1 MICPN
6 CSAACDENAA
16 VCENCGQALAAV
28 TEKTAAEPAIKDY
41 LTLNIVLLAV
51 TCLCVGCTPALATGI
66 LGVVFSTQV
75 RSLLSEGKAE
85 EAQKKAQTA
94 KYLAIATGALVLA
107 TVLFLIA
114 YFVIFFA
121 FYGVAF
127 GTMIAEM
134 EGLFGL
140 LVH

>member
-1 MICPN
+1 MLCSN
-6 CSAACDENAA
+6 CSADNANDA
-16 VCENCGQALAAV
+16 VVCENCGQALTAA
-28 TEKTAAEPAIKDY
+28 TAKTAAEPAIKDY
-41 LTLNIVLLAV
+41 LTLNIVLLAIAC
-51 TCLCVGCTPALATGI
+51 TCVSCLPALATGI
-66 LGVVFSTQV
+66 LGVVFSAQV